1 MKKITIVML
10 AFLFVGL
17 GNVVAQTEATTDTKT
32 EEVKKECPFTKNADG
47 KLVCVKTGKI
57 CDEACKNKAKGTCCK
72 GKKKTSCSKSK
83 KSCCK
88 SKRKGC
94 SGKKGKYNKS
104 SKNYSSSGNSGFNFS
119 KKSSCSKAAKK
130 CGDDCTKP
138 CCTPPPPPTEDAGDE
153 NADE

>member
-1 MKKITIVML
+1 MRKLSIVLLAVFFIGIANVTAQTDATID
-10 AFLFVGL
+10 
-17 GNVVAQTEATTDTKT
+17 NVVAV
-32 EEVKKECPFTKNADG
+32 EEVEKTDVEALKCS
-47 KLVCVKTGKI
+47 KTGKI
-57 CDEACKNKAKGTCCK
+57 CDATCKNKAKGTCCK

-104 SKNYSSSGNSGFNFS
+104 SKNYSSSGDSGFNFS